1 MSLRMYLIMALGC
14 AISAALVLVG
24 ILLLSVWAAVLVVLS
39 VLTMLIQL
47 LGIMVLLEIKLSAIP
62 AVILVASVGIGVC
75 FSVHI
80 TLVGSNNATF
90 YQIFT
95 NLT

>member
-1 MSLRMYLIMALGC
+1 MSLRMYLVMALGC

-39 VLTMLIQL
+39 VLTMLVQL
-47 LGIMVLLEIKLSAIP
+47 LGMMVLLEIKLSAIP

-80 TLVGSNNATF
+80 TLVGLMF
-90 YQIFT
+90 IFI
-95 NLT
+95 LFFIVLI